1 MTKKQL
7 FKALN
12 ELCDEMDVQYNTSC
26 GGCCYVTACL
36 AENLERNNIP
46 FKVIRVMCPCHY
58 FIKVSDRNI
67 NRCGFSTRGAFKEIL
82 EWNSEDL
89 FFKYYKEDWNE
100 VYNRRWN
107 LIVSTRLKAL
117 FRKYENSRT

>member
-12 ELCDEMDVQYNTSC
+12 ELCDEMDIQYDTSC

-36 AENLERNNIP
+36 AENLEKNNIP
-46 FKVIRVMCPCHY
+46 FKVIILDSPCHY
-58 FIKVSDRNI
+58 FIKVSDRYI
-67 NRCGFSTRGAFKEIL
+67 NRCDFNIRGRRYRTYSYDSQTLYRIYSGSH
-82 EWNSEDL
+82 WNCH
-89 FFKYYKEDWNE
+89 
-100 VYNRRWN
+100 YNRKWN

>member
-36 AENLERNNIP
+36 AKNLERNNIP
-46 FKVIRVMCPCHY
+46 FSIIVLHSPCHY
-58 FIKVSDRNI
+58 FIRVSDRYI
-67 NRCGFSTRGAFKEIL
+67 NRCDYIIRENYKDIL
-82 EWNSEDL
+82 HYNSKYL
-89 FFKYYKEDWNE
+89 FDKYYNEDWNPS
-100 VYNRRWN
+100 YNKKWN
-107 LIVSTRLKAL
+107 LIVSTRIKAL
-117 FRKYENSRT
+117 FKKYENSRT

>member
-46 FKVIRVMCPCHY
+46 FKVIRIMCPCHY

-67 NRCGFSTRGAFKEIL
+67 NRCGFSTRGRLKEIL
-82 EWNSEDL
+82 EWDSEDL
-89 FFKYYKEDWNE
+89 FTKYYEEDWNE
-100 VYNRRWN
+100 FYNRQWN